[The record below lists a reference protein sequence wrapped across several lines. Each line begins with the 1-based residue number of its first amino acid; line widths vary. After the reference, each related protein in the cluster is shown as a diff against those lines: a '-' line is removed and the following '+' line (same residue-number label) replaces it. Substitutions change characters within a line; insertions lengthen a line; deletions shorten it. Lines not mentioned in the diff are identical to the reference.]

1 MEKVRLEL
9 LTEIGIRDNERVIAD
24 KMANT
29 FAYRRHEV
37 VNQEPSIQE
46 LKDRW
51 PALFTQKE
59 INTEFQRLMAVPLE
73 WKFMAQLDMHSSQLI
88 KVIRAKGG
96 ATRQKIANIMD
107 TLDQTVDI
115 NHRRECVLK
124 ALTIFLGEDADG
136 LIKEYLVS
144 FNSLSAHLVKGT
156 QKKLTVRTNITREP

>member
-1 MEKVRLEL
+1 
-9 LTEIGIRDNERVIAD
+9 
-24 KMANT
+24 
-29 FAYRRHEV
+29 
-37 VNQEPSIQE
+37 
-46 LKDRW
+46 
-51 PALFTQKE
+51 
-59 INTEFQRLMAVPLE
+59 MAVPLE

-136 LIKEYLVS
+136 LIKEYLDCGADDVQREGHHGS
-144 FNSLSAHLVKGT
+144 VCDSEGGGGT
-156 QKKLTVRTNITREP
+156 AGAT